1 MLPTADRTRPRRPA
15 GNDVPGCPGTF
26 GFHCRGRRDLS
37 LSTEITIMNIEDFI
51 PDAIELV
58 NSWDLQEPDSSW
70 REAVIQQAH
79 LMAGQDLEPSA
90 DLTLN
95 CPHLPLQF

>member
-1 MLPTADRTRPRRPA
+1 MT
-15 GNDVPGCPGTF
+15 
-26 GFHCRGRRDLS
+26 
-37 LSTEITIMNIEDFI
+37 IEDFI

-58 NSWDLQEPDSSW
+58 DSWDLQEPDW
-70 REAVIQQAH
+70 RQTVIHQAH